1 MTAAA
6 ARRWWDALAVYAD
19 RRLIIVF
26 FMGFASG
33 LPLPLSGATLSIWLT
48 EAGVSLASIGLFS
61 GSDEVCFMAEWNEE
75 FEPFPGRIGGDVV
88 DFNDSSPLGL
98 EEWMFD
104 SGCVLALGDGRGLN
118 FATLDV
124 ELATRL
130 RARFRPAR

>member
-1 MTAAA
+1 
-6 ARRWWDALAVYAD
+6 
-19 RRLIIVF
+19 
-26 FMGFASG
+26 
-33 LPLPLSGATLSIWLT
+33 
-48 EAGVSLASIGLFS
+48 
-61 GSDEVCFMAEWNEE
+61 MAEWNEE